1 MAAPSP
7 RSHLCR
13 PVAAQPGCGTAS
25 APQHGSWRSRRAG
38 RRGWA
43 GGGGLLHAPGILKS
57 YVSPPP
63 LPHRLRTRQH
73 NGLRSREPLGNSSA
87 PVPRVDK
94 RLRPPPHARARRTL
108 HGDGRVALLRVLGA
122 LHLQLLGRERPVRAA
137 RRGAGVGGKVTVQGH
152 GVPPNPSCTLISPP
166 GPSLATLKVT
176 HGCWGGRGDAA
187 WSGAALVAPSSQDAV
202 DPWGTPEQDPQ
213 QPGEVTGPTELNSPA
228 VEGLEGAGSQAA
240 ATEVLVS
247 TRGARHGEVA
257 SRR

>member
-57 YVSPPP
+57 YVSVPP

-73 NGLRSREPLGNSSA
+73 NGLRSQEPLGNSSA

-152 GVPPNPSCTLISPP
+152 GVPPQPFLHPDISPWTQP
-166 GPSLATLKVT
+166 GHTEGDTWVLGWTWGRCLVRSSS
-176 HGCWGGRGDAA
+176 GCAQQSGRGGPMGHP
-187 WSGAALVAPSSQDAV
+187 GA
-202 DPWGTPEQDPQ
+202 
-213 QPGEVTGPTELNSPA
+213 GPTAARGGYWSHRAEQPCC
-228 VEGLEGAGSQAA
+228 GGAGGSG
-240 ATEVLVS
+240 EPGCS
-247 TRGARHGEVA
+247 HGGP
-257 SRR
+257 RFY